1 MGTTIRKHHNTAFK
15 SKVALEAIQERET
28 INQIATRYEIHP
40 NLVTQWKKQ
49 LLDSLPDCFSRKRLK
64 GNKEKNTNDELYQQI
79 GKLKVENDW
88 LKKKSELLR
97 PGKMHADR
105 ER

>member
-1 MGTTIRKHHNTAFK
+1 MGIKDRKYHGAAFK

-40 NLVTQWKKQ
+40 NLVTQWKRQ
-49 LLDSLPDCFSRKRLK
+49 LIEHLPDCFARKRKK
-64 GNKEKNTNDELYQQI
+64 GSKEDTFKDELFQQI

-88 LKKKSELLR
+88 LKKKYESI
-97 PGKMHADR
+97 GK
-105 ER
+105 